1 MTEGDLRLGRATI
14 ADSEALRAQRSRKH
28 RAGDHSLCKRC
39 AAVRPKPA
47 TAAPVEDPAAVMRQL
62 AGDLAAACRA
72 DPGNATLARELRMTL
87 QALADPGDGLDGEL
101 REFLAGFSR
110 A

>member
-1 MTEGDLRLGRATI
+1 MTI

-28 RAGDHSLCKRC
+28 KAGDHSLCVRC
-39 AAVRPKPA
+39 AAVRPKP
-47 TAAPVEDPAAVMRQL
+47 TASVPVDDPAAALREL
-62 AGDLAAACRA
+62 AGQLMAACRA

-87 QALADPGDGLDGEL
+87 QALREPGEGLDSEL
-101 REFLAGFSR
+101 AEFLAGFSR

>member
-1 MTEGDLRLGRATI
+1 M
-14 ADSEALRAQRSRKH
+14 ADSDALRMQRSRRH

-39 AAVRPKPA
+39 AAVRAATKPDP
-47 TAAPVEDPAAVMRQL
+47 PVVDPEAVMRQL
-62 AGDLAAACRA
+62 AGQLAAACRA

-87 QALADPGDGLDGEL
+87 EALRDPADGMDREL
-101 REFLAGFSR
+101 RDFLAGFSR

>member
-1 MTEGDLRLGRATI
+1 M
-14 ADSEALRAQRSRKH
+14 ADSDALRMQRSRRH

-39 AAVRPKPA
+39 AAVRMVTVADP
-47 TAAPVEDPAAVMRQL
+47 PVEDPVAVMRQL
-62 AGDLAAACRA
+62 AGQLAAACRA